1 MLNIRRI
8 LAVVIL
14 VSIVVL
20 TVVISRHLQQ
30 KKPEE
35 LFAMLAENVD
45 LALEDLHYTQ
55 NENGK
60 RLWTLDADKAEYLR
74 DSNLAKLEAVKLLF
88 YDRGEFGDVHLTAD
102 QGEMEQDSRQVDLV
116 GHVVVTTG
124 RGDRLT
130 SHSLHYDD
138 QKRRITTDDPVEII
152 SEQAKLTGT
161 GLQID
166 IDLERMVVKQRVRVI
181 LYPAATEKK

>member
-20 TVVISRHLQQ
+20 TVVIYRHLQQ
-30 KKPEE
+30 KEPEE

-55 NENGK
+55 NE
-60 RLWTLDADKAEYLR
+60 RLWTLDANKAEYLR

-130 SHSLHYDD
+130 SNSLHYDD

-166 IDLERMVVKQRVRVI
+166 IDLERMVVKHNVRVL
-181 LYPAATEKK
+181 LYPAAVEKK